1 MRSEFKLREK
11 QEAKEIAN
19 VTDMCKSIRMYDP
32 SMDIMFVDVEGGH
45 RLLAIFN
52 APKNLYEEIGYFNRH
67 IQEIGYEFVRENSGI
82 LLYKVI

>member
-1 MRSEFKLREK
+1 
-11 QEAKEIAN
+11 
-19 VTDMCKSIRMYDP
+19 
-32 SMDIMFVDVEGGH
+32 MDIMFVDVEGGH